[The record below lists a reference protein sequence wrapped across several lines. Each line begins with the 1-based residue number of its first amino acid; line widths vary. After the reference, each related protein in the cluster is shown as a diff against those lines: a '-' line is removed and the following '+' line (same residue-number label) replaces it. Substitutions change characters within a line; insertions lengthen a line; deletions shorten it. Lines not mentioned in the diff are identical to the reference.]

1 MDRTRTRRPSK
12 KRVTIER
19 SISYDALP
27 SQRAFH
33 ECEARFKGFSGPIGS
48 GKSQALCHEAIRLS
62 YLNPGR
68 QGMMAAPTFPMLRDA
83 TQRTLFDLLE
93 QNSIPTSFNKAENCL
108 TMLDT
113 NSKIIFRSLED
124 FERLRGT
131 NLAWFGVDELTYC
144 REEAWLRLEGRLRD
158 PKAKQLSGF
167 GVWTPKGFDWVYKR
181 FLANPVGGYQAILAQ
196 PRENRHLLE
205 TIPDFYDRLKDSYD
219 ERFYQQEVLGS
230 YLNISAGQAY
240 YSFERNDNVR
250 ACTFDANRPLYW
262 AMDFNVDPMSSV
274 VVQVFGDTIHVIDE
288 LALSRAT
295 TWEAC
300 DEFLR
305 RFPNCHGLTV
315 FGDAS
320 GNSMKTTGPRDAEAI
335 STFFRTRNIQG
346 CRVELPPQN
355 PAVRERIVLMNSTL
369 KDASGK
375 RRLFVDPRCKELIKD
390 LEQVTLL
397 PGTMIIDKSQDSKR
411 THLSD
416 ALGYLLWQVVSNN
429 NRQPGGYRPH
439 RLPGF

>member
-1 MDRTRTRRPSK
+1 MDRTRTRFSSK
-12 KRVTIER
+12 ARVTVDRPIY
-19 SISYDALP
+19 YDALP

-33 ECEARFKGFSGPIGS
+33 DCQARFKGFSGPIGS

-68 QGMMAAPTFPMLRDA
+68 QGMLAAPTFPMLRDA
-83 TQRTLFDLLE
+83 TQRSLFDLLE
-93 QNSIPTSFNKAENCL
+93 ENRIPTSFNKADNCL
-108 TMLDT
+108 SMLDT

-181 FLANPVGGYQAILAQ
+181 FLANPVSGYKAILAQ

-205 TIPDFYDRLKDSYD
+205 TIPDFYDRLKESYD

-240 YSFERNDNVR
+240 YSFDRNENVR
-250 ACTFDANRPLYW
+250 PCTYEPNRALYW

-274 VVQVFGDTIHVIDE
+274 VVQILGDTIHVIDE

-300 DEFLR
+300 EEFLR
-305 RFPNCHGLTV
+305 RFPACNGLTV

-320 GNSMKTTGPRDAEAI
+320 GNSMKTTGPRDADAI
-335 STFFRTRNIQG
+335 SSFFRTRNIQG

-355 PAVRERIVLMNSTL
+355 PAVRERLVLMNSTL
-369 KDASGK
+369 RDAAGK
-375 RRLFVDPRCKELIKD
+375 RRLYVDPRCKELIKD

-397 PGTMIIDKSQDSKR
+397 PGTMIIDKGQDPKR
-411 THLSD
+411 THVSD
-416 ALGYLLWQVVSNN
+416 ALGYLLWQVVSNDH
-429 NRQPGGYRPH
+429 RQPAGYKTR